1 MLLLKTLGGSSII
14 RLLFK
19 ALRLD
24 IPKFYLKLYYLWCA
38 ATVEYFFRSEYNLF
52 VPCPNQ
58 MNVFNVILNVI
69 EQIDIYQ
76 HFKYRTISVL
86 NNWT

>member
-1 MLLLKTLGGSSII
+1 M
-14 RLLFK
+14 
-19 ALRLD
+19 
-24 IPKFYLKLYYLWCA
+24 CA
-38 ATVEYFFRSEYNLF
+38 AAVEYFFRSEYNLF

-76 HFKYRTISVL
+76 HFKYRIISDL